1 MGEGRGVIRLSLLLI
16 AWVLVGALLALAV
29 IAAAAMP
36 AQARG
41 RGVLVEGDSLA
52 VQMHDELRQLVRVR
66 DYDAQG
72 GRLTVDGVDRLLAR
86 DDLADRPVLVSLGT
100 ADGWLDSGLTPA
112 GLAHQARRLLRRA
125 DCVVWAKLQIKAP
138 RSPAEIERVDALNAG
153 LRAVTRLHLVDAVE
167 PDGADGAHLTPAA
180 AAKRA
185 RRYARAARRCDPP
198 AATAARRHRRTA
210 VVLDG

>member
-72 GRLTVDGVDRLLAR
+72 GRLTVDGVDRLLATTWPTGPCSCHSEP
-86 DDLADRPVLVSLGT
+86 LTG
-100 ADGWLDSGLTPA
+100 GWT
-112 GLAHQARRLLRRA
+112 RA
-125 DCVVWAKLQIKAP
+125 
-138 RSPAEIERVDALNAG
+138 
-153 LRAVTRLHLVDAVE
+153 
-167 PDGADGAHLTPAA
+167 
-180 AAKRA
+180 
-185 RRYARAARRCDPP
+185 
-198 AATAARRHRRTA
+198 
-210 VVLDG
+210 